1 MGGIVVNKFELFSMI
16 YYALNHYWKENKSEE
31 LTSFLSDMNPF
42 LFDDIGSAVPSVYTK
57 YSLLVNEDISI
68 DNSFS
73 IACKYVKSLGLQA
86 VTDAFAC
93 VGEDDW
99 KARCVKYM
107 SSNHKGQ
114 NI

>member
-1 MGGIVVNKFELFSMI
+1 MI

-31 LTSFLSDMNPF
+31 LASFLSDMNPF
-42 LFDDIGSAVPSVYTK
+42 LFDDIGSAVPSVYAK
-57 YSLLVNEDISI
+57 YSLLVKEEISI

-73 IACKYVKSLGLQA
+73 VACKYVKSLGLQS

-107 SSNHKGQ
+107 SSTHKGQ
-114 NI
+114 DI

>member
-1 MGGIVVNKFELFSMI
+1 
-16 YYALNHYWKENKSEE
+16 
-31 LTSFLSDMNPF
+31 
-42 LFDDIGSAVPSVYTK
+42 VPSVYEK
-57 YSLLVNEDISI
+57 YSLLVNEEISI

-73 IACKYVKSLGLQA
+73 IACKYVESLDLHA

-93 VGEDDW
+93 VSENDW
-99 KARCVKYM
+99 KAMCVKYM

>member
-1 MGGIVVNKFELFSMI
+1 MNKFELFSMI
-16 YYALNHYWKENKSEE
+16 YYALNNYWKENKSEE

-42 LFDDIGSAVPSVYTK
+42 LFDDIGSANLAVYAK
-57 YSLLVNEDISI
+57 YSLLVNEEISI

-93 VGEDDW
+93 VHEDDW

>member
-1 MGGIVVNKFELFSMI
+1 
-16 YYALNHYWKENKSEE
+16 
-31 LTSFLSDMNPF
+31 MNPF
-42 LFDDIGSAVPSVYTK
+42 LFDDIGFAVPSMCAK
-57 YSLLVNEDISI
+57 YSLLVNEEISI

-73 IACKYVKSLGLQA
+73 VACKYVKSLGLQA

-107 SSNHKGQ
+107 SSTHKGQ
-114 NI
+114 DI

>member
-1 MGGIVVNKFELFSMI
+1 MNKFELISMI
-16 YYALNHYWKENKSEE
+16 YYVLNHYWKENKSEE
-31 LTSFLSDMNPF
+31 LASFLSNMNPV
-42 LFDDIGSAVPSVYTK
+42 LSDDIGSAVPSMCAK
-57 YSLLVNEDISI
+57 YSLLVNEEISI

-73 IACKYVKSLGLQA
+73 VACKYVKSLGLQS

-107 SSNHKGQ
+107 SSSHKGQ